1 MIMKEN
7 VNITETINIVGGG
20 SDYKIATCVVVWI
33 GIPTTRTVMI
43 ETISK

>member
-7 VNITETINIVGGG
+7 VNITETINIVGGW
-20 SDYKIATCVVVWI
+20 SDYKNAICVVVWI